1 MNRRN
6 IMSGLLVP
14 LGFPTTQAP
23 GTEGLGV
30 GVDTTTLTTVA
41 PNGTS
46 STPVALQTEIST
58 VLKNGNQSIL
68 PLWRQSINA
77 SPNI

>member
-1 MNRRN
+1 
-6 IMSGLLVP
+6 MSGLLVP
-14 LGFPTTQAP
+14 LGFPTTQAG

-30 GVDTTTLTTVA
+30 GVDTATLTTVA

-46 STPVALQTEIST
+46 LTPKALQALTTT
-58 VLKNGNQSIL
+58 VLDNGGANVFA
-68 PLWRQSINA
+68 LWKPSLNA